1 MSLNIRTVENYF
13 NLKHKLFPNIYDLE
27 ENTKHREQWIQ
38 SDICKKERLLAKKQK
53 IYRDKKI
60 GKVYFVDFDNV
71 VDCFSSVEDKY
82 ERLDTK

>member
-1 MSLNIRTVENYF
+1 VIF
-13 NLKHKLFPNIYDLE
+13 
-27 ENTKHREQWIQ
+27 
-38 SDICKKERLLAKKQK
+38 AKRAFACQKAK